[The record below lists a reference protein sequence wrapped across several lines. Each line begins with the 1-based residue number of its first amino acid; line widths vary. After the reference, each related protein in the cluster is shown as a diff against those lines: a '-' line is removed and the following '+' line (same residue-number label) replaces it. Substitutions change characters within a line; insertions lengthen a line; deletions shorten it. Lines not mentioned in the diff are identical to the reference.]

1 MVHQTIRPPAEGAAI
16 VKCVLMFCLLFV
28 LPVVPAL
35 AQESDTVEP
44 LPAEPGAAAPG
55 ESVPQA
61 EVPPD
66 PPPDLF
72 ARDTYRIDTIV
83 CPFRGQIEYKP
94 GEIECGLL
102 QVPENREN
110 PASRYIELHFVKLL
124 SRWGRDEDDEH
135 GEDRADDEDTE
146 VTQPAP
152 GKRDDPV
159 VYLTGGPGARATYYV
174 KRFKDH
180 GLLDHRDMYILEQ
193 RGIGSSGDF
202 CLFYGTRK
210 PALGDVATFEE
221 SVNGSLERLAECARN
236 AAAAGV
242 DLSGYNTMENA
253 RDVKALRRALGFE
266 KWNVWGISYGSI
278 LGQAYLKEDPEGILA
293 FALDA
298 IMPLDIRE
306 SELFWRVA
314 HWYDRDLRKMQEICD
329 AQPACAKRYPDIG
342 GRLTE
347 AVASVIGRP
356 IEVDVQDIESI
367 PSGKARFFEDIV
379 AFLPFFFF
387 YEQSNY
393 PGIPGLIYAWADA
406 VLNRDDVVFKAL
418 ATASEDAVFGGQS
431 QGMANAIICIDGD
444 AEAQARA
451 SKKDLLEHPVLG
463 AAGGTAE
470 SWDRR
475 AALCGEVGMAQR
487 PAEQYL
493 AVQSDLPGL
502 IIEGDMDPITPP
514 PNAKAIL
521 PGLPNATYVEFPYA
535 GHGPSRSVDCAGD
548 MLNLFYDNPTAE
560 PDLSCVAQMEPP
572 DIFAP
577 LFVSTVVPQVLL
589 MVEEDKKQLIIPA
602 AWLGSSVLITL
613 IAFFVLTFSPLAR
626 RLDRRR
632 AVPAGAARSL
642 AWLSA
647 TASVASL
654 AVFGAAVAM
663 TLQVSELLPLF
674 GFAPLARWGAW
685 LGLLAG
691 VLGLL
696 TVVVAVR
703 TRNLPYSRLIGFA
716 LTGFAALGLGLFLY
730 TWDLGPF

>member
-1 MVHQTIRPPAEGAAI
+1 MNKALSLVA
-16 VKCVLMFCLLFV
+16 LLQA
-28 LPVVPAL
+28 LSAPAL
-35 AQESDTVEP
+35 AQQLETIEP
-44 LPAEPGAAAPG
+44 LPEELEVEAP
-55 ESVPQA
+55 EEAVPPA
-61 EVPPD
+61 DVPPD
-66 PPPDLF
+66 F
-72 ARDTYRIDTIV
+72 FSRDTYRIDPTV
-83 CPFRGQIEYKP
+83 CPFKGQIEYDP
-94 GEIECGLL
+94 GDIECGLL

-110 PASRYIELHFVKLL
+110 PASRYIELHFVKLN
-124 SRWGRDEDDEH
+124 SRWGRDDEQEDD
-135 GEDRADDEDTE
+135 DEE
-146 VTQPAP
+146 PEWTQPEP

-159 VYLTGGPGARATYYV
+159 VYLTGGPGSRVTYYV

-193 RGIGSSGDF
+193 RGIGSSADF
-202 CLFYGTRK
+202 CLFYGARK
-210 PALGDVATFEE
+210 PALDDVATFAE
-221 SVNGSLERLAECARN
+221 SLDAGLERIADCARN

-242 DLSGYNTMENA
+242 DLTGYNTMENA

-293 FALDA
+293 YALDA

-329 AQPACAKRYPDIG
+329 AQPACASRYPDIG
-342 GRLTE
+342 GKLRE
-347 AVASVIGRP
+347 AIESVVGQP
-356 IEVDVQDIESI
+356 IEVDVHDIETI
-367 PSGKARFFEDIV
+367 PSGKARIFEDIV
-379 AFLPFFFF
+379 AFLPFFLF

-393 PGIPGLIYAWADA
+393 PGIPGLVYAWADV
-406 VLNRDDVVFKAL
+406 VLQREEVVFKAL
-418 ATASEDAVFGGQS
+418 AAASGEDIFGGQS
-431 QGMANAIICIDGD
+431 QGMADAIFCLDGD

-451 SKKDLLEHPVLG
+451 AKKDLQEHPVLG
-463 AAGGTAE
+463 AAAGTPE

-475 AALCGEVGMAQR
+475 TALCDELGMVQR

-493 AVQSDLPGL
+493 AVQSDLAGL

-514 PNAKAIL
+514 PNARAIL
-521 PGLPNATYVEFPYA
+521 PGLTGATYVEFPYA

-560 PDLSCVAQMEPP
+560 PDLSCVEQMEPP
-572 DIFAP
+572 DVLAP
-577 LFVSTVVPQVLL
+577 LYTSTVVPQVLL
-589 MVEEDKKQLIIPA
+589 MAEEDKKQLIIPG

-613 IAFFVLTFSPLAR
+613 IAFLVLTFSPLAR
-626 RLDRRR
+626 RLDHRR
-632 AVPAGAARSL
+632 AVPAGAARTL

-647 TASVASL
+647 AVSVATV
-654 AVFGAAVAM
+654 AAFGIAVAQTM
-663 TLQVSELLPLF
+663 EVSELLPLL

-685 LGLLAG
+685 LGLAAG

>member
-1 MVHQTIRPPAEGAAI
+1 MVHQTHFPARRPEGAAI
-16 VKCVLMFCLLFV
+16 VKYVLLLCLFIL
-28 LPVVPAL
+28 LPVPPAL
-35 AQESDTVEP
+35 AQESDALEA
-44 LPAEPGAAAPG
+44 LPAELEVEAP
-55 ESVPQA
+55 E
-61 EVPPD
+61 ETVPPAD
-66 PPPDLF
+66 APLDLF
-72 ARDTYRIDTIV
+72 ARDTYRIDPIL
-83 CPFRGQIEYKP
+83 CPFKGQIDYKP

-110 PASRYIELHFVKLL
+110 PASRYIELHYVKLN
-124 SRWGRDEDDEH
+124 SRWGRDEDEDEA
-135 GEDRADDEDTE
+135 DDDEDSK
-146 VTQPAP
+146 VTKPAP

-180 GLLDHRDMYILEQ
+180 GLLDHRDLYILEQ
-193 RGIGSSGDF
+193 RGIGSSADF
-202 CLFYGTRK
+202 CLLYGARK
-210 PALGDVATFEE
+210 PALDDVATFEE
-221 SVNGSLERLAECARN
+221 SVNAGLERLADCARN

-293 FALDA
+293 YALDA

-306 SELFWRVA
+306 SELFWRFA
-314 HWYDRDLRKMQEICD
+314 HWYDRDLRKLQEICD
-329 AQPACAKRYPDIG
+329 SQPACARHYPDIG
-342 GRLTE
+342 GKLRE
-347 AVASVIGRP
+347 AVESVMEQP
-356 IEVDVQDIESI
+356 IEVDVHDTESI
-367 PSGKARFFEDIV
+367 PSGKAHFFEDIV
-379 AFLPFFFF
+379 AFLPFVFF

-393 PGIPGLIYAWADA
+393 PGIPGLIYAWSDA
-406 VLNRDDVVFKAL
+406 VLRREEVLFQAL
-418 ATASEDAVFGGQS
+418 ATGSEEDAFGGQS

-451 SKKDLLEHPVLG
+451 ARKDLLEHPVLG
-463 AAGGTAE
+463 AAAGSAE

-475 AALCGEVGMAQR
+475 AALCDELGMSQR
-487 PAEQYL
+487 PAGQYL

-521 PGLPNATYVEFPYA
+521 PGLTNATYVEFPYA

-548 MLNLFYDNPTAE
+548 LLNLFYDNPTAE
-560 PDLSCVAQMEPP
+560 PDLSCVAEMEPP

-577 LFVSTVVPQVLL
+577 LFTTTVVPQVVV
-589 MVEEDKKQLIIPA
+589 MVEEDKKQLIIPG

-613 IAFFVLTFSPLAR
+613 IAFLVLTLAPLVR
-626 RLDRRR
+626 RLDGRRP
-632 AVPAGAARSL
+632 VPAGAARVV
-642 AWLSA
+642 AWLASA
-647 TASVASL
+647 VSVASL
-654 AVFGAAVAM
+654 ATFGAAVAM
-663 TLQVSELLPLF
+663 TMEVSELLPLF

-685 LGLLAG
+685 LGLAAG

-716 LTGFAALGLGLFLY
+716 LTGFAALSLGLFLY